1 MKTDFLLTD
10 KVIII
15 TGATGVLGGAF
26 ADGITQA
33 GATVGILGRNG
44 QIANEHTQKIINKG
58 GKAIALIADVTKES
72 DLIAARDL
80 VLSTYGRIDGL
91 VNAAGGNMPD
101 AVVQSDQD
109 IFKLYDCPQ
118 LIPRV

>member
-44 QIANEHTQKIINKG
+44 QIANERTQKIINKG

-101 AVVQSDQD
+101 AVVQPDQD
-109 IFKLYDCPQ
+109 IFKLT
-118 LIPRV
+118 